1 MTNILVCWCKSS
13 VAENLRSPTILCSK
27 HKHLNFVRSLQTM
40 GVVFYLGEK
49 AVFRKTSDTNVTLLF
64 LSYNFGNNVVSTW
77 ILEKGWIGNSFVIY
91 ILSSVEHTGNK
102 HCPTCMV
109 IMLMNSISFMRIIT
123 IASCAMFVSGLFK
136 ITEPKIVNSIE

>member
-64 LSYNFGNNVVSTW
+64 LSYNFGNNVVSTNA
-77 ILEKGWIGNSFVIY
+77 KGQGTERELNV
-91 ILSSVEHTGNK
+91 SVSLGSWA
-102 HCPTCMV
+102 V
-109 IMLMNSISFMRIIT
+109 
-123 IASCAMFVSGLFK
+123 A
-136 ITEPKIVNSIE
+136 